1 MANYSIE
8 RVECP
13 CCGKTFKIKVYDIVD
28 GKREPNLKQK
38 ILKGT
43 FFDQVCPHCHQDVLM
58 SYDMTYKDPS
68 TSTFIIFADSDD
80 FYIDILGELKE
91 IAEGHDTDDLMI
103 YNAAKSSNFRIV
115 RNIRELAE
123 KALIFDNGYD
133 DRIIEILKKIH
144 LDLVK
149 TERNDI
155 DDMIFNVGTFEDG
168 SRDMIFMIVKGSNIT
183 EEYQLI
189 TKREYEIAKEEFTPA
204 LSEYKSDNLRV
215 NHKWIDQFLEFKE
228 ENYPGEDLD
237 FEYSD
242 FKDKER
248 ADRIFDTW
256 QEMIDRFSDDEE
268 LISYAR
274 ENWDSFLKDILDF
287 WYEEVSQEKPHVFD
301 IDEELGFTD
310 LEELAEELDQ
320 SSYSLDEHEFRMKI
334 SEDILRN
341 FDLSDDPVLYHS
353 MKHCTV
359 ESLEEMGKIK
369 EAENYL
375 KKWQKE
381 DTGSSYVIGAMIMH
395 HTDFGNKKKAME
407 LAEKYMHMEVKDDGD
422 EIFYDSLEG
431 LYMEL
436 GDRKKLAQVR
446 KLREKNRHH

>member
-1 MANYSIE
+1 MANYTIE

-13 CCGKTFKIKVYDIVD
+13 CCGKTFRIKVYDIVD
-28 GKREPNLKQK
+28 GNREVGLKQK

-43 FFDQVCPHCHQDVLM
+43 FFDQVCPHCHQAVVM
-58 SYDMTYKDPS
+58 TYDMTYKDPS
-68 TSTFIIFADSDD
+68 TSTFIIFADSDE

-91 IAEGHDTDDLMI
+91 IAEGHDVDDLMI

-144 LDLVK
+144 LELAK
-149 TERNDI
+149 ANGKNI

-168 SRDMIFMIVKGSNIT
+168 SRDMIFMVVKGTEIT
-183 EEYQLI
+183 EEYQVI
-189 TKREYEIAKEEFTPA
+189 TPREYEIAKEEFSHA

-228 ENYPGEDLD
+228 ENYPDDDLD
-237 FEYSD
+237 LEHSD

-256 QEMIDRFSDDEE
+256 KEMSDRYGDDEK
-268 LISYAR
+268 LIGYTK

-287 WYEEVSQEKPHVFD
+287 WYEEVSDEKPHIYDV
-301 IDEELGFTD
+301 DEELGFTD
-310 LEELAEELDQ
+310 MEELIEELNG

-334 SEDILRN
+334 SEDILN
-341 FDLSDDPVLYHS
+341 SFDLNDDPVERHY
-353 MKHCTV
+353 MKHSIV
-359 ESLEEMGKIK
+359 ESLDEMGRNK

-381 DTGSSYVIGAMIMH
+381 EAGNSYVISVMIDH
-395 HTDFGNKKKAME
+395 YLDFGRKEKAIE
-407 LAEKYMHMEVKDDGD
+407 LAEKYMYMETDEDDG
-422 EIFYDSLEG
+422 EAFYDSLEN
-431 LYMEL
+431 LYTEL
-436 GDRKKLAQVR
+436 GDRKKLQLVER
-446 KLREKNRHH
+446 LREKSRHH